1 MFSVEGGQC
10 ELRGRNEDRDVIG
23 TDFNYIGFNT
33 FVDNFG
39 IILIL
44 INPEKESL
52 LCFSNNEI
60 LKT

>member
-10 ELRGRNEDRDVIG
+10 ELRGINEDRDVIG

-33 FVDNFG
+33 FVNNFG

-44 INPEKESL
+44 INPEKE
-52 LCFSNNEI
+52 
-60 LKT
+60 